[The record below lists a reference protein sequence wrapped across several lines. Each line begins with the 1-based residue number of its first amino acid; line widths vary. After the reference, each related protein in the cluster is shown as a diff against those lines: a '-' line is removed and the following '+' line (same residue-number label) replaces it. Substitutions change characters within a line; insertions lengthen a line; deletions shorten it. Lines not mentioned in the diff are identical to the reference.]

1 MTPAELAEM
10 EAICFPN
17 ASVHWSENDYA
28 AHIKN
33 SFGVTISSDAGFV
46 VGRVTADEAE
56 IINLG
61 VLPDCRQEGH
71 GTDLLAQFEKEVLA
85 SGAEMILLEVSA
97 DNKAALALYKTR
109 DFTRVGRRRKY
120 YENAQGIATDAFI
133 LKKLL

>member
-97 DNKAALALYKTR
+97 EPCIIKTKYPFGPIGLNDLKGFGPSLAL
-109 DFTRVGRRRKY
+109 
-120 YENAQGIATDAFI
+120 
-133 LKKLL
+133 